1 MHAECMQSA
10 FMSKQVHIRD
20 LKENVHARLTENAA
34 QAGLSLSQYLRMEL
48 EALAMNSNQTNVLQR
63 LRELPGKNAGASETT
78 DMDFGMRE
86 GSMEQSYYGTPVRPE
101 QLTNAQLVQRA
112 LKLTQVDVGTT
123 SVDYV
128 REDRD
133 RR

>member
-1 MHAECMQSA
+1 
-10 FMSKQVHIRD
+10 
-20 LKENVHARLTENAA
+20 VHARLTENAA

-48 EALAMNSNQTNVLQR
+48 EALAMSSNQTNALQR

-112 LKLTQVDVGTT
+112 LKLTQVDIGTT